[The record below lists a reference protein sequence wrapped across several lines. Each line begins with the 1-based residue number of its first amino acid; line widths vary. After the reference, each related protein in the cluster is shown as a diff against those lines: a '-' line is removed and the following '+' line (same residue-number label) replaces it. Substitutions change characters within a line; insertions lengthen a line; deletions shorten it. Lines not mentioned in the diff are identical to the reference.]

1 MDALLGE
8 ASQPFS
14 FLPPSSVR
22 SNFKENNLLLNRGEF
37 FSERLA
43 HILEVSSLTEAKM
56 ISRKLFLFV
65 YIYMKKNGDVHII

>member
-22 SNFKENNLLLNRGEF
+22 SNLKKKINLLLNRGKF

-43 HILEVSSLTEAKM
+43 HILEISSFMEAKM
-56 ISRKLFLFV
+56 IS
-65 YIYMKKNGDVHII
+65 